1 MWLFLLQTLVVSGYL
16 LSFFFLIVFGACVID
31 LHAGLESRL
40 GCVFVICYSWIYF
53 FYDYFP

>member
-40 GCVFVICYSWIYF
+40 GCVFVICYSWI
-53 FYDYFP
+53 